1 MAVVLVE
8 PEQEEAEEGM
18 VTEIAA
24 EGEKLEGCPVDVT
37 RESTFTL
44 MRLADISEMLPR
56 LEVRMLRLV
65 SVS

>member
-18 VTEIAA
+18 VTESAA
-24 EGEKLEGCPVDVT
+24 EGEKLEGYPLGVS

-44 MRLADISEMLPR
+44 MRSVDISVILPR
-56 LEVRMLRLV
+56 
-65 SVS
+65 